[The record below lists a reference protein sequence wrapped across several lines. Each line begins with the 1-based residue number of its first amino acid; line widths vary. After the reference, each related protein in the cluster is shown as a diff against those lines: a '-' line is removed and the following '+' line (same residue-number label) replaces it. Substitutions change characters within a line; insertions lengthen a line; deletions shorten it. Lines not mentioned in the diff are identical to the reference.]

1 MLDCLV
7 VKKLEMVI
15 AEIDNVNRASNLVVA
30 QYIAEVKMNLTH
42 LRANAEM
49 GSKLAMLQRG

>member
-7 VKKLEMVI
+7 VKKLEMVM
-15 AEIDNVNRASNLVVA
+15 AEIDNFKRASSGCSTHKF
-30 QYIAEVKMNLTH
+30 EVKMNLTH

-49 GSKLAMLQRG
+49 GSKLAMLQRR